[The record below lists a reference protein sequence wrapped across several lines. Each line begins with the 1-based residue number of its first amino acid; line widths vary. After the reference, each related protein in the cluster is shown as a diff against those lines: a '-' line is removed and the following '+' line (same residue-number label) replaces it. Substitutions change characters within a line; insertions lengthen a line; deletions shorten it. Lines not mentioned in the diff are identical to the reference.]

1 MCTNFAKL
9 VDHFFK
15 MFINIFEIGC
25 KIMLSSKR
33 FIIFL
38 LKAFYVHFYNIDVKS
53 SIHDDTTFFRYIK

>member
-1 MCTNFAKL
+1 
-9 VDHFFK
+9 

-25 KIMLSSKR
+25 KIMLNSKR

-53 SIHDDTTFFRYIK
+53 SIHDDATFFIIMIYKIKLIILII